1 MKLKMFV
8 LFAVALLL
16 VGNAIGGEDKTV
28 LTSSALIAQPMYEF
42 KPVVDG
48 TKVTYDYIIKVII
61 GIFFVHQIFHILIR
75 GHIIGVVIGFKIA
88 NYKILLIAT
97 CLVYCTMR
105 PNTSQR
111 NGHTIG

>member
-8 LFAVALLL
+8 LFTVAILL

-48 TKVTYDYIIKVII
+48 TKVTYDYIIK
-61 GIFFVHQIFHILIR
+61 ILDI
-75 GHIIGVVIGFKIA
+75 K
-88 NYKILLIAT
+88 NP
-97 CLVYCTMR
+97 VYVFYSYLNLFLSTALF
-105 PNTSQR
+105 SYR
-111 NGHTIG
+111 NK